1 MYDGDIVLLDEFG
14 GRCTAVGV
22 CCNHNVD
29 AIKRSGVCHACR
41 AVIDYVFHLLVGAD
55 GVHSCNHALGRI
67 VEVEE
72 EFCRCSTPILGQL
85 KNRRSRH
92 WRRTLLSI

>member
-55 GVHSCNHALGRI
+55 GVHSCNHSLGRI

-72 EFCRCSTPILGQL
+72 ELSH
-85 KNRRSRH
+85 NRFSSGVGANFVGVADRF
-92 WRRTLLSI
+92 WRI

>member
-41 AVIDYVFHLLVGAD
+41 AVIDYVSHLLVGAD
-55 GVHSCNHALGRI
+55 GVHSCNHTFGRI

-72 EFCRCSTPILGQL
+72 E
-85 KNRRSRH
+85 
-92 WRRTLLSI
+92 LSHYRLSCIVGANFVGVAHRFWGI